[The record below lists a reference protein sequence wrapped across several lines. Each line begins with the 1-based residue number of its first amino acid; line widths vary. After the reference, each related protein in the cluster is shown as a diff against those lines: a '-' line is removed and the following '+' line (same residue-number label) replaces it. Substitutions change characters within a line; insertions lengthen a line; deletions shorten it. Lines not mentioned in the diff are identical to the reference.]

1 MQQQRRHV
9 HTHCSFL
16 RTSKI
21 EPQSMGLYAEMYSL
35 MSFIPLNAWNS
46 PLDEFFEEKY
56 QAQAVNI

>member
-1 MQQQRRHV
+1 
-9 HTHCSFL
+9 
-16 RTSKI
+16 
-21 EPQSMGLYAEMYSL
+21 MGLYAEMYSL